1 MKHTGICYNCKMK
14 IPKGARICPYCHT
27 ESPDTEWSTME
38 TIVFLI
44 IVLGV
49 VALFAAFLFLRA
61 H

>member
-1 MKHTGICYNCKMK
+1 MK

-44 IVLGV
+44 ITVGGGILTTILLILLVG
-49 VALFAAFLFLRA
+49 
-61 H
+61 

>member
-1 MKHTGICYNCKMK
+1 MK